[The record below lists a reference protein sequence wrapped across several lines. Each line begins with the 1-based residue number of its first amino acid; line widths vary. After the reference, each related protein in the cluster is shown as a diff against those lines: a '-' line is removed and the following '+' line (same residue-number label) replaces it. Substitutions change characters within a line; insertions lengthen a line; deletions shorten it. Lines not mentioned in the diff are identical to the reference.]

1 MNMNLTSMRRNE
13 KYEQPVHGHL
23 HQCRQFTQTNGL
35 SSMCQ
40 KRFEKIVSG
49 VKVTSVDVQVKCS
62 EANEE
67 NVLCLIYTNP
77 NPYSDAIKIQET

>member
-1 MNMNLTSMRRNE
+1 
-13 KYEQPVHGHL
+13 
-23 HQCRQFTQTNGL
+23 
-35 SSMCQ
+35 MCQ
-40 KRFEKIVSG
+40 KGLEKIVSG

-77 NPYSDAIKIQET
+77 IPYKVTHIKTQET